1 MNNIL
6 IDEIYG
12 KLPIYNKSV
21 NINGQI
27 LMTEFN
33 KTGGPWIKHALNQL
47 EELLY

>member
-12 KLPIYNKSV
+12 KLPIYNKSEL

-33 KTGGPWIKHALNQL
+33 KTGDRD
-47 EELLY
+47 